1 MYLYLF
7 DELRIIKGLCVSKK
21 SITFFTRMLN
31 YYAFIKQIDHFFV
44 KNTFLMLVGWV
55 PSFSDIGCTDRTK
68 GTDRTWS
75 STATFGYDIKN
86 RWRGEN

>member
-1 MYLYLF
+1 MVQLL
-7 DELRIIKGLCVSKK
+7 EKKNPTIKG
-21 SITFFTRMLN
+21 LN

-68 GTDRTWS
+68 GTDRIWS
-75 STATFGYDIKN
+75 STATFGYDIKK
-86 RWRGEN
+86 